1 MEFSLGIHDDRRR
14 KPRMDDPIRL
24 SVRGSG
30 CGKPYKFNT
39 IARNIGSGGLCA
51 FAPRVMQ
58 EGEKVSLRIRFA
70 RLGSNPPQAPDIP
83 TRGVVVRVEENPRGL
98 SVFAV
103 SFLLYQLL

>member
-1 MEFSLGIHDDRRR
+1 
-14 KPRMDDPIRL
+14 MDDPIPV

-30 CGKPYKFNT
+30 CGKSYKFET
-39 IARNIGSGGLCA
+39 IARNIGAGGLCA

-58 EGEKVSLRIRFA
+58 KGEKVSLRIRFA
-70 RLGSNPPQAPDIP
+70 RPGSNPPQAPEMSM
-83 TRGVVVRVEENPRGL
+83 RGLVLRVEERPGGF